1 VEMIGMYME
10 VRTRIKKQKKK
21 KKPFYRWAILQVLTK
36 IIIACAASPA
46 SQ

>member
-1 VEMIGMYME
+1 MIGVYME
-10 VRTRIKKQKKK
+10 IRTRIIKNKKK
-21 KKPFYRWAILQVLTK
+21 NPFYRWAILQVLTK

>member
-1 VEMIGMYME
+1 VEVIDVYMK
-10 VRTRIKKQKKK
+10 VRTRIKKNKKK
-21 KKPFYRWAILQVLTK
+21 KLFYRWAILQVLTK